1 MCPTVQNHKSWR
13 KGVKLCDGND
23 SISGGILKLWSLD
36 HLAPKRNAFPC
47 SILRLVA
54 MVSGIYLYGHAYFH
68 STSPLRTAA
77 DYLQKESDDILW
89 AKVSSQNQNL

>member
-1 MCPTVQNHKSWR
+1 
-13 KGVKLCDGND
+13 
-23 SISGGILKLWSLD
+23 
-36 HLAPKRNAFPC
+36 
-47 SILRLVA
+47 

-68 STSPLRTAA
+68 STSPLRTTA